1 MSSLTEYARMKGL
14 NFSRDDDYGSLDEA
28 ASTSPV
34 TPDQQ
39 SQKRKRG
46 GGEEY
51 HRFPPPHKN
60 RACAHSNHKI
70 KPKGQPAKA
79 FSRAAPS
86 TNFRR
91 HESFWFNDGSL
102 FIQLDG
108 VRFKIH
114 RTRLRRASSF
124 LGRVFDIREA
134 AYIKSFMN
142 ISLKSGDFLD
152 VSVKVEEVDGFDLY
166 ILDGIHV
173 SLEDFEVLVNLID
186 GGLEYVYGSGQVPF
200 SVLASAIR
208 AATTF
213 QCPGIRSWAIQSI
226 EEIWNP
232 RRTFLEP
239 LPNASQ
245 VLTLARTYHMAETV
259 TDRALYELLRAENFD
274 ELRNMHPPFLQKRL
288 DIARG
293 KMHDAWISIAA
304 DPDKSS
310 VPCPWGPGLDSEAA
324 CISHSPS
331 GIRDNH
337 TKVIHTSLFIDRY
350 MYDPIGGLESLI
362 SGEINWSATGYCPGC
377 VQLKTRLW
385 TDKKDKLVL
394 LQTESALRLIYAQFL
409 PHFVLVC
416 FLYAPT
422 QISFA
427 YGIPC
432 INSFTRPRIS
442 PYNK

>member
-1 MSSLTEYARMKGL
+1 MNFMSFDTHSDWKSHIF
-14 NFSRDDDYGSLDEA
+14 NSV
-28 ASTSPV
+28 P
-34 TPDQQ
+34 QQ
-39 SQKRKRG
+39 
-46 GGEEY
+46 
-51 HRFPPPHKN
+51 
-60 RACAHSNHKI
+60 
-70 KPKGQPAKA
+70 
-79 FSRAAPS
+79 
-86 TNFRR
+86 
-91 HESFWFNDGSL
+91 L
-102 FIQLDG
+102 
-108 VRFKIH
+108 
-114 RTRLRRASSF
+114 LR
-124 LGRVFDIREA
+124 
-134 AYIKSFMN
+134 
-142 ISLKSGDFLD
+142 
-152 VSVKVEEVDGFDLY
+152 
-166 ILDGIHV
+166 
-173 SLEDFEVLVNLID
+173 
-186 GGLEYVYGSGQVPF
+186 EYVYGSGQVPF

-226 EEIWNP
+226 EEIWTP

-310 VPCPWGPGLDSEAA
+310 VPCPWGPGLDSETA

-337 TKVIHTSLFIDRY
+337 TKVVHTSLFIDRY

-385 TDKKDKLVL
+385 TDKKDKLVQEL
-394 LQTESALRLIYAQFL
+394 NLWFQDFKKAAASL
-409 PHFVLVC
+409 
-416 FLYAPT
+416 
-422 QISFA
+422 
-427 YGIPC
+427 
-432 INSFTRPRIS
+432 
-442 PYNK
+442 